1 MAFARV
7 AGNKGADTP
16 ASEGV
21 RASNVKREAGVSRF
35 LDDLRA
41 TLKDGSFRPLPARE
55 RMIPKPGGSGSCG
68 CCVTAV
74 GLVFLA
80 GAGSDVSSDH
90 VNLYGDLRVPRGEG
104 FIIVICAR
112 LGAMGER
119 TSVPGRLHGLHD
131 VYKRALHG

>member
-1 MAFARV
+1 MGKGGSVAFARV
-7 AGNKGADTP
+7 AGNKGTRTP

-21 RASNVKREAGVSRF
+21 TASYVKREAGVPRF

-41 TLKDGSFRPLPARE
+41 TLKDGSFQPLPVRE
-55 RMIPKPGGSGSCG
+55 RMIPKPGVPGSCG

-90 VNLYGDLRVPRGEG
+90 VNLYGDLRVTRSE
-104 FIIVICAR
+104 VYYR
-112 LGAMGER
+112 DLR
-119 TSVPGRLHGLHD
+119 SSGRDGSAD
-131 VYKRALHG
+131 VRPWPTAWPP